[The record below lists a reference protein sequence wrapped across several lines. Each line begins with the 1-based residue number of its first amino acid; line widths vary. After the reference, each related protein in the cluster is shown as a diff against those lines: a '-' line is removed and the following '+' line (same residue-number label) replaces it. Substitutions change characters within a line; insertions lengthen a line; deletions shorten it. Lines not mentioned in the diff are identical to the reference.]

1 MSNEYE
7 FPRCGAPSCDGT
19 CDTCTDL
26 YRNDNDREE
35 YYDMLGIEHIGG
47 ALCPCLT
54 CYEAREVFY
63 GKLAEGLLVEVFDE
77 SGSHYEDIFDDD
89 PCLGCT
95 EYRSDD
101 LGTKRCQVPHIRC
114 DRDGGDE

>member
-1 MSNEYE
+1 MSKYE
-7 FPRCGAPSCDGT
+7 
-19 CDTCTDL
+19 
-26 YRNDNDREE
+26 
-35 YYDMLGIEHIGG
+35 HVGG
-47 ALCPCLT
+47 ALCPCFT
-54 CYEAREVFY
+54 CEEAREVFY
-63 GKLAEGLLVEVFDE
+63 LLVEADPPQLEEVFDVG
-77 SGSHYEDIFDDD
+77 GSHYEDVFDDD